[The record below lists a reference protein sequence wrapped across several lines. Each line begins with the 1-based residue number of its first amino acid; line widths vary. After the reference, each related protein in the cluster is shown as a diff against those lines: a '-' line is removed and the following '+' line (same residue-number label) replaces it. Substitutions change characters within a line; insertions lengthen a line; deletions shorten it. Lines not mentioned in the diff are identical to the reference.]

1 MQRVF
6 LFLMI
11 LTISGGAKAQSITNV
26 RARQEDK
33 KIIVT
38 YDLTG
43 GDQGSRY
50 TVHLFV
56 SEDGGNNWKGPM
68 TAVAGDAG
76 TGVNPGTYKQLTW
89 DVLSEP
95 GREQLTGNKIAFKIQ
110 AIFYPGQSASGTAS
124 GTPCPG
130 LPTITD
136 PRDGQVYPTVQIGSQ
151 CWLQK
156 NMNYQIDSSWCYE
169 NKSENCDFYGRL
181 YDWET
186 ALKVCPKGWHLPSD
200 EEWSTLITFLGGV
213 DIAAGKMK
221 EAGPSHWASP
231 NEGATNSSGFTAL
244 PGGFRTGL
252 FGFSYLTGGAN
263 FWSSTEY
270 SSTYAWYRNL
280 YYNSEAVYRNNT
292 GYFKMDG
299 FSCRC
304 LKDN

>member
-1 MQRVF
+1 
-6 LFLMI
+6 MI
-11 LTISGGAKAQSITNV
+11 LTISGVAEAQSITNV

-50 TVHLFV
+50 TVNLFV
-56 SEDGGNNWKGPM
+56 SEDGGYSWEGPM
-68 TAVAGDAG
+68 TAVTGDAG

-89 DVLSEP
+89 DVLNEP
-95 GREQLTGNKIAFKIQ
+95 GREQLTGSKIAFKIQ
-110 AIFYPGQSASGTAS
+110 AILYLGQYGTGTAS

-130 LPTITD
+130 MPTITD
-136 PRDGQVYPTVQIGSQ
+136 PRDGQVYPTVKIGSQ

-156 NMNYQIDSSWCYE
+156 NMNYKTGSSWCYDD
-169 NKSENCDFYGRL
+169 NSTNCDTYGRL

-186 ALKVCPKGWHLPSD
+186 ALNVCPKGWHLPSD
-200 EEWSTLITFLGGV
+200 EEWTVLTDYLGGKNV
-213 DIAAGKMK
+213 AGDKMK
-221 EAGPSHWASP
+221 STSGWK
-231 NEGATNSSGFTAL
+231 NNGNGTNTSGFTAL
-244 PGGFRTGL
+244 PGGYRNYSGY
-252 FGFSYLTGGAN
+252 FSNLTCNAY

-270 SSTYAWYRNL
+270 STTYAWCRYLN
-280 YYNSEAVYRNNT
+280 YNIEDVGRYLNYEIN
-292 GYFKMDG
+292 G

>member
-11 LTISGGAKAQSITNV
+11 LTISGVAEAQSITNV

-50 TVHLFV
+50 TVNLFV
-56 SEDGGNNWKGPM
+56 SEDGGYSWEGPM
-68 TAVAGDAG
+68 TAVTGDAG

-89 DVLSEP
+89 DVLNEP
-95 GREQLTGNKIAFKIQ
+95 GREQLTGSKIAFKIQ
-110 AIFYPGQSASGTAS
+110 AILYLGQYGTGTAS

-130 LPTITD
+130 MPTITD
-136 PRDGQVYPTVQIGSQ
+136 PRDGQVYPTVKIGSQ

-156 NMNYQIDSSWCYE
+156 NMNYKTGSSWCYDD
-169 NKSENCDFYGRL
+169 NSTNCDTYGRL

-186 ALKVCPKGWHLPSD
+186 ALNVCPKGWHLPSD
-200 EEWSTLITFLGGV
+200 VEWTVLTDYLGGKNV
-213 DIAAGKMK
+213 AGDKMK
-221 EAGPSHWASP
+221 STSGWK
-231 NEGATNSSGFTAL
+231 NNGNGTNTSGFTAL
-244 PGGFRTGL
+244 PGGYRGND
-252 FGFSYLTGGAN
+252 GYFSSLTYDAL
-263 FWSSTEY
+263 FWSSTES
-270 SSTYAWYRNL
+270 SSTNAWYRHL
-280 YYNSEAVYRNNT
+280 YCYYQDVYRDYNYKTN
-292 GYFKMDG
+292 G

-304 LKDN
+304 CQD